1 MMRLDSVLSRT
12 DAPIPEITTKAQRYY
27 PVIAFIILLVVL
39 TAVLLLAGASK
50 RPDAP
55 NRKAKEAESEDWE
68 YGDDWK
74 RGSPDTVD
82 SENTIEYVEVLR
94 GDTGRG
100 YDDSVMIDLVGYLG
114 SRGISAT
121 YDSFSLGA
129 EVGAMKT
136 YVLKVESGKEE
147 EALAYLKEKG

>member
-1 MMRLDSVLSRT
+1 M
-12 DAPIPEITTKAQRYY
+12 
-27 PVIAFIILLVVL
+27 IAFIVLLVIL
-39 TAVLLLAGASK
+39 TAVVLLAVASE
-50 RPDAP
+50 RQDAP
-55 NRKAKEAESEDWE
+55 NRRAEKSESEDWE

-74 RGSPDTVD
+74 RGSPDSVD
-82 SENTIEYVEVLR
+82 SEDTIEYVEVLR

-136 YVLKVESGKEE
+136 YVLKVESGKED